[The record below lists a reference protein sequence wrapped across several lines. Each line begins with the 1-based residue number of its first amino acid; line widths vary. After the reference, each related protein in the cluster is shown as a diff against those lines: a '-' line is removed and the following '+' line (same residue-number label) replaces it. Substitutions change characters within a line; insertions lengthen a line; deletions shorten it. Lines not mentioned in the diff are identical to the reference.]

1 MEEISKSKSR
11 WIEIKVFDDETY
23 QKLLQARQS
32 GSSES
37 YYTPMKVISVSHYG
51 VSGGPFIKMETL
63 ATISLIASFF
73 FAHSIKSKIVS

>member
-1 MEEISKSKSR
+1 MNKSKSR
-11 WIEIKVFDDETY
+11 WIEIKVFDDDTY

-37 YYTPMKVISVSHYG
+37 YYTPMKTISVSHHG

-63 ATISLIASFF
+63 ATIGLIATFF
-73 FAHSIKSKIVS
+73 FAHTLRSKIVS